1 MRRADRFR
9 ALAATGGFVGA
20 AALLAS
26 LCGGASAPASPPA
39 PKAAAPATAAPTA
52 TAPTTIVDRH
62 YPSNRAGELKARLLE
77 RPKDSAAAA
86 WALEYASSPEV
97 ARLDPMTRAAE
108 RAWAARLGLAAAP
121 TDSARKVLQDIVDSM
136 ENCPLDS
143 VAIKRAAQGLT
154 RIGIVVPLSG
164 RYERFGKTFVNGLRV
179 AMEEH
184 NRDWSPTL
192 NLILHDSEADPLVG
206 ARKSRWLLKD
216 HGVSLLVGEI
226 FSANTAP
233 LAAATQVLG
242 AILISPSA
250 TNERLAIL
258 GDGVFQLHIG
268 PAATAAALARQMA
281 GESPHSTIAIL
292 AARTPD
298 DSAQTIAV
306 VKACDFSAVRVLG
319 TRWVKEETADFTKPL
334 QALKSKRPT
343 ALVLIGPPRM
353 VGNVGAQIRT
363 AWPEARILGFQSL
376 DPEGLNEEARAGLEG
391 ATIFMDDYALEGAP
405 RDSFQTRYIHV
416 FREPPTRMSV
426 RGYLTGLAIDRA
438 IEAGCVTASQLREA
452 LRSQVYE
459 TPEGRKLRALR
470 PVVPAFPERLVIR
483 AGKAV
488 PFQDAPVEP

>member
-9 ALAATGGFVGA
+9 ALAVAGGLAAA
-20 AALLAS
+20 AALTAS
-26 LCGGASAPASPPA
+26 LCAAASAPATSPG
-39 PKAAAPATAAPTA
+39 PKTPAAPP
-52 TAPTTIVDRH
+52 TIVDRH
-62 YPSNRAGELKARLLE
+62 YPLNRAGELKARLLE

-86 WALEYASSPEV
+86 WAVEYASSPEV

-108 RAWAARLGLAAAP
+108 RSWAARLGLAAAP
-121 TDSARKVLQDIVDSM
+121 SDSARKVLQGIVDSM
-136 ENCPLDS
+136 ANCPLDS

-184 NRDWSPTL
+184 NREWSPTL

-268 PAATAAALARQMA
+268 PTATAAALARQMA
-281 GESPHSTIAIL
+281 GESPHSSIAIL

-298 DSAQTIAV
+298 DSAQAIAV
-306 VKACDFSAVRVLG
+306 AKACDFSAVRVLG
-319 TRWVKEETADFTKPL
+319 TQWVKEENADFTKPL
-334 QALKSKRPT
+334 QTLRGKRPT
-343 ALVLIGPPRM
+343 ALVVIGSPRM

-363 AWPEARILGFQSL
+363 AWPDARILGFQSL
-376 DPEGLNEEARAGLEG
+376 DPEGLNAEAIAGLEG

-405 RDSFQTRYIHV
+405 RDSFQTRYV
-416 FREPPTRMSV
+416 KAFREPPTRMSV

-459 TPEGRKLRALR
+459 TPEGRTLRALR

-488 PFQDAPVEP
+488 PLEDAPVEP

>member
-1 MRRADRFR
+1 MRRADPFR
-9 ALAATGGFVGA
+9 ALAAAGAFVTA
-20 AALLAS
+20 TALAAS
-26 LCGGASAPASPPA
+26 LCGGAPAPASPPA
-39 PKAAAPATAAPTA
+39 PKTPAAPPM
-52 TAPTTIVDRH
+52 IVDRH
-62 YPSNRAGELKARLLE
+62 YPANRAGELKARLLE
-77 RPKDSAAAA
+77 RPKDSAAAG
-86 WALEYASSPEV
+86 WAAEYASTQEV

-121 TDSARKVLQDIVDSM
+121 SDSVRTVLQEIVDSM
-136 ENCPLDS
+136 ANCPLDS

-184 NRDWSPTL
+184 NREWSPTL

-268 PAATAAALARQMA
+268 PTATAAALARQMA

-298 DSAQTIAV
+298 DSAQAIAV
-306 VKACDFSAVRVLG
+306 AKACDFSAVRVLG
-319 TRWVKEETADFTKPL
+319 TQWVKEENADFTKPL
-334 QALKSKRPT
+334 GTLRGKRPT
-343 ALVLIGPPRM
+343 ALVLIGSPRM
-353 VGNVGAQIRT
+353 VGNVGAQIRA
-363 AWPEARILGFQSL
+363 AWPDVRILGFQSL
-376 DPEGLNEEARAGLEG
+376 DPEGLNAEARAGLEG
-391 ATIFMDDYALEGAP
+391 ATIFMAVPDAVRSRVPGAAHP
-405 RDSFQTRYIHV
+405 HVGPGLSHRARHRSGDRVRVRDR
-416 FREPPTRMSV
+416 
-426 RGYLTGLAIDRA
+426 
-438 IEAGCVTASQLREA
+438 
-452 LRSQVYE
+452 
-459 TPEGRKLRALR
+459 
-470 PVVPAFPERLVIR
+470 VPAPGG
-483 AGKAV
+483 AS
-488 PFQDAPVEP
+488 EPGL